1 MAKQKLTQQ
10 QQERIFELNQVDG
23 FSQKKLANL
32 YDVSQPTISVI
43 IERQQAKHEKERL
56 ENTIAEAAARGYK
69 AAFSEQQAVREIEEA
84 YLEDSA
90 NTGFFSR

>member
-1 MAKQKLTQQ
+1 MANQKLTQT

-43 IERQQAKHEKERL
+43 IERQKAKQEKERL
-56 ENTIAEAAARGYK
+56 ENTIAQAATLGFQ
-69 AAFSEQQAVREIEEA
+69 AAFSQQQTLCKNDEA
-84 YLEDSA
+84 FLEDSA
-90 NTGFFSR
+90 NTVFFSK